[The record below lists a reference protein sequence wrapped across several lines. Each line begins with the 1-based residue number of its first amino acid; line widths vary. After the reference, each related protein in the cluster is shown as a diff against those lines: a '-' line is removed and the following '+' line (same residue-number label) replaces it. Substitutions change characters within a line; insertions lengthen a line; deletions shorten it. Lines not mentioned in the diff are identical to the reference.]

1 MLIDILYIISG
12 FLLLTFGA
20 EAMVSGAAHIATRFG
35 IRPMVVGLTIVALG
49 TSAPEM
55 AVSLAASLSGRGDLA
70 IGNVVGSNIGNIG
83 LALGLAVFIRP
94 LTVQIR
100 LIRLEVPL
108 LVVISLLVYLFAY
121 GGILPQ
127 WFGLLL
133 LVCLAIYITLLVRL
147 SLKERSDVEAEFTL
161 KDPEKDKPLLD
172 FFKIVAGFSALA
184 GGGQILVEGASGVA
198 RAFGVSDLVIGLTVV
213 AIGTSLPEIVTSLV
227 AVWRDHGDIAIG
239 NVLGSNIF
247 NTLAVLGSASAIRP
261 ITISR
266 EVLERDLPVMVVMTL
281 LLFPFLRT
289 GFTLR
294 RWEGI
299 LLFLIYVAYI
309 GNLAFNP
316 V

>member
-1 MLIDILYIISG
+1 VLIDILYILGG

-20 EAMVSGAAHIATRFG
+20 EAMVSGAARIATRFG

-55 AVSLAASLSGRGDLA
+55 AVSLSASFTGRGDLA

-83 LALGLAVFIRP
+83 LALGFAVLIRP

-108 LVVISLLVYLFAY
+108 LIGISLFVYLFAL
-121 GGILPQ
+121 GGVLHQ

-133 LVCLAIYITLLVRL
+133 LAGLAIYITLLVRL

-161 KDPEKDKPLLD
+161 KEPEKDKPFLD
-172 FFKIVAGFSALA
+172 FIKIIAGFSALA

-198 RAFGVSDLVIGLTVV
+198 RALGVSDLIIGLTVV

-247 NTLAVLGSASAIRP
+247 NTLAVLGSASAVRP
-261 ITISR
+261 ITISK
-266 EVLERDLPVMVVMTL
+266 ELLVRDLPIMVVMTL
-281 LLFPFLRT
+281 LLFPFLRS

-299 LLFLIYVAYI
+299 LLLLIYAGYI
-309 GNLAFNP
+309 GTLVLNP
-316 V
+316 S

>member
-1 MLIDILYIISG
+1 
-12 FLLLTFGA
+12 
-20 EAMVSGAAHIATRFG
+20 MVSGAARIATRFG

-55 AVSLAASLSGRGDLA
+55 AVSLAASLSDRGDLA

-83 LALGLAVFIRP
+83 MALGLAVLIRP

-108 LVVISLLVYLFAY
+108 LIGISLLVYFFAF
-121 GGILPQ
+121 GGVLPQ

-133 LVCLAIYITLLVRL
+133 LVGLAVYIALLVRL
-147 SLKERSDVEAEFTL
+147 SLKERSEVEAEFVL
-161 KDPEKDKPLLD
+161 KEPENNKPFLD
-172 FFKIVAGFSALA
+172 FIKIVAGFAALA
-184 GGGQILVEGASGVA
+184 GGGQVLVEGASGVA
-198 RAFGVSDLVIGLTVV
+198 RAFGVSDLIIGLTVV

-261 ITISR
+261 IIISK
-266 EVLERDLPVMVVMTL
+266 EVLMRDLPVMVIMTL

-289 GFTLR
+289 GYTLR

-309 GNLAFNP
+309 GTLALNP
-316 V
+316 A